1 MPHKPS
7 NKYYEYKRSIAAA
20 TPGAGELFE
29 YLETKTQWLT
39 SPASIRFHGS
49 YEGGLVDHSTQVTE
63 VALRLKAAYPLATPF
78 DGRLAMVAMFHDVG
92 KLGSYTRQSPRSK
105 VWYYNEKQVRMP
117 HAVRSLMVVSR
128 FVELSE
134 EEWQAIY
141 GHNGQYVPEN
151 KSLAMHE
158 EPLTLI
164 LHMADV
170 VAAKF
175 GA

>member
-7 NKYYEYKRSIAAA
+7 NKYKEYKKGIIATA
-20 TPGAGELFE
+20 PGAEELFE
-29 YLETKTQWLT
+29 YLETQTQWLT
-39 SPASIRFHGS
+39 SPASLRYHGS
-49 YEGGLVDHSTQVTE
+49 YEGGLVDHSTLVTE
-63 VALRLKAAYPLATPF
+63 TALRMKEAYPASTLLK
-78 DGRLAMVAMFHDVG
+78 GRLAMVAMFHDIG

-105 VWYYNEKQVRMP
+105 VWYYNDKQVRMP

-151 KSLAMHE
+151 RSLAMHE
-158 EPLTLI
+158 ESLTLI

>member
-7 NKYYEYKRSIAAA
+7 NKYKEFKKSIMAV
-20 TPGAGELFE
+20 TPGAEALFE
-29 YLETKTQWLT
+29 YLETRTSWLT
-39 SPASIRFHGS
+39 SPASLRYHGS
-49 YEGGLVDHSTQVTE
+49 YEGGLVDHSTAVTE
-63 VALRLKAAYPLATPF
+63 TALRLRDAYPSSASIK
-78 DGRLAMVAMFHDVG
+78 GRVAMVAMFHDVG
-92 KLGSYTRQSPRSK
+92 KLGSYVRRSPRSK

-141 GHNGQYVPEN
+141 GHNGQYVEEN

-158 EPLTLI
+158 EPLTLV

-170 VAAKF
+170 IAAKF